1 MEEAVEKKAS
11 RSEAPKA
18 PPEPENGAE
27 EKIVI
32 SAPSKKVAFAADKGS
47 LGLTSFLLMGSYAMF
62 PDVEWL
68 RSAVLTSRSQMK

>member
-1 MEEAVEKKAS
+1 MAKLKDYVMEEEVEKKAD

-32 SAPSKKVAFAADKGS
+32 SAPNKKVAF
-47 LGLTSFLLMGSYAMF
+47 TT
-62 PDVEWL
+62 DVG
-68 RSAVLTSRSQMK
+68 K

>member
-1 MEEAVEKKAS
+1 MPVAKLKDYVMEEEVEKKAD

-32 SAPSKKVAFAADKGS
+32 SAPNKKVAAPNKKVAF
-47 LGLTSFLLMGSYAMF
+47 TT
-62 PDVEWL
+62 DVG
-68 RSAVLTSRSQMK
+68 K